1 MSSTASAPMMR
12 ASHTSAGATV
22 KSLRSTGSSV
32 AARAARRSS
41 GEPPKNSP
49 SVSTDRQAAPPRS

>member
-1 MSSTASAPMMR
+1 M
-12 ASHTSAGATV
+12 

-41 GEPPKNSP
+41 SDPEKWNG
-49 SVSTDRQAAPPRS
+49 SVRIDSAAAPPRS